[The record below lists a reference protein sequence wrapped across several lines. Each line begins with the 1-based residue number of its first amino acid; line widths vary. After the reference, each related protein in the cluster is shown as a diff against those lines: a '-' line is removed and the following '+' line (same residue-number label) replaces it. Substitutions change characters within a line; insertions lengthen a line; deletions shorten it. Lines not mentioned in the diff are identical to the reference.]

1 MNEENEEID
10 FEQITTD
17 MTNLGFTEKA
27 IQAVIKSILE
37 DDWEED
43 EPTTTD

>member
-1 MNEENEEID
+1 MNEEEID

-17 MTNLGFTEKA
+17 MTSLGFSEKA

-43 EPTTTD
+43 EPTTA

>member
-1 MNEENEEID
+1 MNEEEIN

-43 EPTTTD
+43 GQTTSE